1 MGGGVVSSVTS
12 SCRVSRTL
20 FCALLLDWRAVHI
33 EAMTPRVVLQM
44 LGQFIARAVADHA
57 LPLDFLD
64 RYKGR
69 VDCEHAR

>member
-1 MGGGVVSSVTS
+1 MPGDAWWLRGTDG
-12 SCRVSRTL
+12 RWGQALTL
-20 FCALLLDWRAVHI
+20 C
-33 EAMTPRVVLQM
+33 PQM

-57 LPLDFLD
+57 LPLDFLE

>member
-1 MGGGVVSSVTS
+1 MVGVSLRGCGHARMGHGCTKVSWQLWVQALM
-12 SCRVSRTL
+12 SC
-20 FCALLLDWRAVHI
+20 
-33 EAMTPRVVLQM
+33 LQM

-57 LPLDFLD
+57 LPLDFLE

>member
-1 MGGGVVSSVTS
+1 ML
-12 SCRVSRTL
+12 TL
-20 FCALLLDWRAVHI
+20 R
-33 EAMTPRVVLQM
+33 PQM

-57 LPLDFLD
+57 LPLDFLE

>member
-1 MGGGVVSSVTS
+1 MAVLAVLGSAVGH
-12 SCRVSRTL
+12 
-20 FCALLLDWRAVHI
+20 AL
-33 EAMTPRVVLQM
+33 TPCPQM

-57 LPLDFLD
+57 LPLDFLE

>member
-1 MGGGVVSSVTS
+1 MSFEPRPSVS
-12 SCRVSRTL
+12 
-20 FCALLLDWRAVHI
+20 
-33 EAMTPRVVLQM
+33 LQM

-57 LPLDFLD
+57 LPLDFLE